1 MSNKLALI
9 TGASSGIGLAL
20 AQVLAE
26 RGYDIIVSSSGDRL
40 QKAASDLR
48 SATRVEVIEIQAD
61 LATTE
66 GLKTLWTKVADL
78 GRPLDIACINAGA
91 GGGGLFA
98 ETDLEAEQNMIQ
110 LNCIGT
116 VALAKHVVQA
126 MLKQGGGK
134 ILFSSSIVAE
144 MVAPREAVYAATKAF
159 VQSFA
164 QSLRYELRDTQVSVT
179 ALQPGP
185 TNTDFFHHA
194 GMDETAVGGKGK
206 SESQPL
212 DVARQ
217 GIDALL
223 DGDAHVYAG
232 SMKTKLEGTLM
243 GLVPDTLKAALHDK
257 MTKPTEPK
265 KSD

>member
-1 MSNKLALI
+1 MSNKLALV

-26 RGYDIIVSSSGDRL
+26 RGYDVIVSSSGDRL
-40 QKAASDLR
+40 QAAAKDLR
-48 SATRVEVIEIQAD
+48 SVARVEVIEIQAD

-66 GLKTLWTKVADL
+66 GVETLWTKVADL
-78 GRPLDIACINAGA
+78 KRPLDIACINAGA

-98 ETDLEAEQNMIQ
+98 ETQLDAEIKMIQ

-116 VALAKHVVQA
+116 IFLAKHVVQA
-126 MLKQGGGK
+126 MLKQGGGR
-134 ILFSSSIVAE
+134 ILFTSSIVGE

-159 VQSFA
+159 VLSFA
-164 QSLRYELRDTQVSVT
+164 QSLRYELRDAQIGVT

-194 GMDETAVGGKGK
+194 GMDDTKVGGKGK
-206 SESQPL
+206 SESEPL

-223 DGDAHVYAG
+223 DGDDHVYAG
-232 SMKTKLEGTLM
+232 GIKTQIEGKLM
-243 GLVPDTLKAALHDK
+243 GLVPDALKAAMHDK
-257 MTKPTEPK
+257 MTKPSESK
-265 KSD
+265 KVD